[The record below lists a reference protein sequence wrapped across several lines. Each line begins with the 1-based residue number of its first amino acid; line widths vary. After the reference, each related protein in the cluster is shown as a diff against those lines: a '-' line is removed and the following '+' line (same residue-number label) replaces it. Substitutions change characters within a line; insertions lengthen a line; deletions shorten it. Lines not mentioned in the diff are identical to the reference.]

1 MFTVEFP
8 YDIGT
13 LVQVN
18 DGSNEPPKPKTC
30 FDDLGDI
37 GTILCY
43 SHVTTT
49 RFDVII
55 SGYKQPW
62 WGHYSLSRI
71 RALTD
76 IEVQQVKQS
85 LSTKEEE

>member
-13 LVQVN
+13 FVQVN
-18 DGSNEPPKPKTC
+18 DGSNETPKPKTC

-37 GTILCY
+37 GTILSY
-43 SHVTTT
+43 SHVTATS
-49 RFDVII
+49 FDVII

-76 IEVQQVKQS
+76 IEVQQVKES